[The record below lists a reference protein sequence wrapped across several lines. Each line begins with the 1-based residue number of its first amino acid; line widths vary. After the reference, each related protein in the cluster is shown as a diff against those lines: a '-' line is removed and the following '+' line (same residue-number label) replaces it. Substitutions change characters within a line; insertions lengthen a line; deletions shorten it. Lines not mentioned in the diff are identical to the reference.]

1 MRFCLEKEI
10 ALKGVIQPD
19 GIISQLSV
27 VLNTIQISS
36 GCSFKVL
43 PLLKQL
49 KHITD
54 LYPFIEKW
62 ETLFQ
67 ACSVADRMPEERR
80 TRAEAEAAKQNKTK
94 QWTKDFHYSKAHV
107 FFSLIMGRK
116 EAPSHMPP
124 ETNPNLGRSHE
135 S

>member
-1 MRFCLEKEI
+1 M
-10 ALKGVIQPD
+10 
-19 GIISQLSV
+19 

-43 PLLKQL
+43 PLLQQ
-49 KHITD
+49 ITD

-62 ETLFQ
+62 ETLSQ

-80 TRAEAEAAKQNKTK
+80 TCAEAEAAKQKKTK
-94 QWTKDFHYSKAHV
+94 QWTKDFHYSEAHV

-124 ETNPNLGRSHE
+124 KTNPYLGRSHE